1 MANRTFYPSQSYGSS
16 RVYLELQIVLA
27 GAATSVALTSV
38 DGADAVAS
46 IAHVAGTNKWTLTLK
61 DSFNKVIAHS
71 AELKEVVAG
80 GSGDFATVGNF
91 VNEGTA
97 SPLVFSIYTFNAAG
111 TAQNDST
118 KTVCITLALRNGNW
132 GTK

>member
-1 MANRTFYPSQSYGSS
+1 MANRTFYPAQCYGSS

-27 GAATSVALTSV
+27 GAATSVALSSV

-46 IAHVAGTNKWTLTLK
+46 IAHVAGTNKWTVTLK
-61 DSFNKVIAHS
+61 DSFNKVITHS

-80 GSGDFATVGNF
+80 GSGDYATLGNF
-91 VNEGTA
+91 TNEGTS
-97 SPLVFSIYTFNAAG
+97 SPLTFALYTFNAAG

-118 KTVCITLALRNGNW
+118 KTVAINLALRNGNW
-132 GTK
+132 GVK